1 MRFNDVIEGQYD
13 CVLLRRG
20 DWDRGTQRKKHVK
33 IQAKEAI
40 CKPRRET
47 SEEINLADT
56 WISDL
61 QPLEMGKTKFLLF
74 KPLSPWCCA
83 MAAPVQKPII
93 SRFSS
98 EKSNIRPISFVIKC
112 DLLHTHNPN
121 RKGQYSQHPVPER
134 DELLELS
141 FLFLVPTSSSQKTG
155 KISQHTDAKKDSLDN
170 LEGDN
175 DW

>member
-1 MRFNDVIEGQYD
+1 MITDPYILSLGCLRNHYRLNCVPLKFLCWSPNSQYLGTWFKEATSLTRQVRLNDVIEGQYD

-20 DWDRGTQRKKHVK
+20 DWDRDTQRKKHVK

-40 CKPRRET
+40 CKARRET
-47 SEEINLADT
+47 SEEINPVDT

-83 MAAPVQKPII
+83 MAAPGQKPII
-93 SRFSS
+93 SRFPS
-98 EKSNIRPISFVIKC
+98 EKSNIRLISFVVKC

-121 RKGQYSQHPVPER
+121 RKGQYS
-134 DELLELS
+134 
-141 FLFLVPTSSSQKTG
+141 
-155 KISQHTDAKKDSLDN
+155 
-170 LEGDN
+170 
-175 DW
+175 